1 MADKKLNEVSQLT
14 DFDYALVVKGND
26 VAKVT
31 KQQLATIL
39 GELIGTVKDDKDGLM
54 PRSGFIYRGV
64 AHDANDLIKTGYYRI
79 DSDISNLEYVGYG
92 GLLVLDCGGYIIQ
105 VYYSG
110 SDIRI
115 RKKSNIANWTDW
127 ITIS

>member
-1 MADKKLNEVSQLT
+1 
-14 DFDYALVVKGND
+14 
-26 VAKVT
+26 
-31 KQQLATIL
+31 
-39 GELIGTVKDDKDGLM
+39 M
-54 PRSGFIYRGV
+54 PSSGFIYRGV